1 MALNRL
7 IETHIA
13 ALCKLG
19 WIWGGF
25 EKGGDSP
32 WEITVKERLLKGSG
46 RGTYWDE
53 TSGQR
58 FSWGDEKEESIDGDG
73 DGDGDGNGAIY
84 DDKEFLELTLIH
96 PIQWF
101 LPST

>member
-32 WEITVKERLLKGSG
+32 GEITVKERLLKGR
-46 RGTYWDE
+46 RGGE
-53 TSGQR
+53 
-58 FSWGDEKEESIDGDG
+58 WGLIGTKLLVSSIPEVMRRKSI
-73 DGDGDGNGAIY
+73 N
-84 DDKEFLELTLIH
+84 ER
-96 PIQWF
+96 
-101 LPST
+101 